1 MSGGRILRGQD
12 SGLRIAVMS
21 PVLAMA
27 GLFGVGRRLADAAV
41 LGLLC
46 IVWNVLIGD

>member
-12 SGLRIAVMS
+12 SGLGIEVMS
-21 PVLAMA
+21 PVLARA
-27 GLFGVGRRLADAAV
+27 GPFGVGTRLAGAAV

-46 IVWNVLIGD
+46 IVWKVWRVD